1 MSIGKRVREARKEAG
16 LTQKQLA
23 DKVGVSQAALSEL
36 ENGDSY
42 GTTRLAAMASVLN
55 VSALWLETGRGQKR
69 QDGMGLSQQPDE
81 QYVDLP
87 IPSPPHKASLEDFS
101 DGELIDELIKRW
113 GRDKVS
119 IRLGEPEK

>member
-1 MSIGKRVREARKEAG
+1 MSIGERVREARKEAG
-16 LTQKQLA
+16 ITQQQLA
-23 DKVGVSQAALSEL
+23 DKVGVSQPALSEL

-42 GTTRLAAMASVLN
+42 GTTRLAAIASVLG

-69 QDGMGLSQQPDE
+69 QDGMGLSQQPSE
-81 QYVDLP
+81 QVDLP
-87 IPSPPHKASLEDFS
+87 IPSPSNHKASLEDFS

-113 GRDKVS
+113 GRDKVN